1 MMVLRGDSEKVRSG
15 AKTRPS
21 GTTANTLPRDD
32 DAKGPSSDP
41 AERGEKHCSRQAV
54 RRQSQDDRQM
64 EGPRV
69 YVRRAN
75 GPEKSLLERHSRATT
90 TFSRRT
96 TKRSFSST
104 AGAPASRSTTALTDS
119 RGLHSRFRQPH
130 QRPDISA
137 MGGHPPIDGRDERER
152 CARKRSEAERVGCA
166 RSDRSGRASAS

>member
-54 RRQSQDDRQM
+54 RRQSQDGSPNGRPASLRPTREWARQI
-64 EGPRV
+64 PA
-69 YVRRAN
+69 RA
-75 GPEKSLLERHSRATT
+75 
-90 TFSRRT
+90 FSRRT
-96 TKRSFSST
+96 TKRSFSPT

-119 RGLHSRFRQPH
+119 
-130 QRPDISA
+130 D
-137 MGGHPPIDGRDERER
+137 
-152 CARKRSEAERVGCA
+152 V
-166 RSDRSGRASAS
+166 

>member
-54 RRQSQDDRQM
+54 WRQSQDNRQM

-75 GPEKSLLERHSRATT
+75 GPEKIPARAFSLRA
-90 TFSRRT
+90 

-119 RGLHSRFRQPH
+119 
-130 QRPDISA
+130 DI
-137 MGGHPPIDGRDERER
+137 
-152 CARKRSEAERVGCA
+152 
-166 RSDRSGRASAS
+166 

>member
-41 AERGEKHCSRQAV
+41 AERGEKHCSRQAI

-75 GPEKSLLERHSRATT
+75 GPDKSPREHSHAGRRSDHSRLPLA
-90 TFSRRT
+90 
-96 TKRSFSST
+96 
-104 AGAPASRSTTALTDS
+104 
-119 RGLHSRFRQPH
+119 
-130 QRPDISA
+130 
-137 MGGHPPIDGRDERER
+137 HPPPALLPFGIGQKKIAQMEDEHGTPALDLMRQVK
-152 CARKRSEAERVGCA
+152 AAF
-166 RSDRSGRASAS
+166 DPPNLFN